1 MMGRI
6 KENVWESEQ
15 GKMVADLEDKFQ
27 FCGDLKISFDT
38 AYFIMDASDLN
49 IVWASKKAIEILNFP
64 PIVPGDYTFSEYI
77 VENTHP
83 DDISKIGTYLD
94 LAKQEKDFTFSEIL
108 NLKHSDGSWRDIY
121 MNIVVGTKYPNHFPE
136 QLFGCIVDLTDQLN
150 NRHNNNNNN
159 NTADSTSSQSN
170 DELELIST
178 LTKREVEILKLIV
191 KGFTNKKI
199 GFELNISYYTAD
211 THRKNIINKL
221 HVKNTASLAYTAGK
235 LGIF

>member
-1 MMGRI
+1 MRRRTE
-6 KENVWESEQ
+6 KVWESERTNI
-15 GKMVADLEDKFQ
+15 VADLQDKFH
-27 FCGDLKISFDT
+27 FSGDFKVSFDT

-49 IVWASKKAIEILNFP
+49 VVWASKKSIEILNLP
-64 PIVPGDYTFSEYI
+64 PVVLENYAFLEHI

-83 DDISKIGTYLD
+83 DDISKIETYLD

-108 NLKHSDGSWRDIY
+108 SLKHYDGSWRDIF
-121 MNIVVGTKYPNHFPE
+121 MNIVVGTKYPNNFPE

-150 NRHNNNNNN
+150 NRHI
-159 NTADSTSSQSN
+159 NTADSISSQLK

-191 KGFTNKKI
+191 KGFTDKEI
-199 GFELNISYYTAD
+199 GLELNISYYTAD

-221 HVKNTASLAYTAGK
+221 QVKNTACLAYTAGK